1 MTLMGMS
8 ITIVS
13 RAANRIA
20 VGDRGMHRL
29 HQAFRI
35 LLLLTVIS
43 GSRVGNV
50 GAQSFEREPIRYPTA
65 KADNPVEQLQ
75 GCLNTKSKNLAYA
88 DRDGYLRSL
97 LEALQIPV
105 SSQMLVYS
113 KTSLQRDR
121 ISPRTP
127 RAIYFNDDVYVGYCQ
142 FGDVLEISVA
152 DPSLGTVFY
161 TLDQHHEE
169 IPQFRRQTDHC
180 LSCHGASPTRNVPG
194 HLMRSVYTDSSGLPM
209 LSLGSYRLDQSTPV
223 EKRWGGWY
231 VTGSHGS
238 QSHLGNLIVNS
249 PKPKEPIDNAEGQ
262 NVQTLDGRIKTERYP
277 SPHSD
282 LVALMVL
289 EHQAEA
295 HNCLTRAN
303 FETRE
308 ALYAELRL
316 NQDLKEPEGK
326 RWDSTKSRIRS
337 VSEALVRYFL
347 FSNEAPLSGRLQ
359 GTSSFAS
366 EFSSIGPRDKSGRSL
381 RDFDLEKRLFRHP
394 CSYLIYTR
402 SFDALPEEAKTVVYQ
417 RLFDVLSG
425 KDQTREFAHL
435 SADDRLAILEII
447 RETKAGLPD
456 YWLAEENP
464 KSW

>member
-1 MTLMGMS
+1 MLQQFNRMLASEKGTSLRS
-8 ITIVS
+8 LSPLIVVLALVLSASS
-13 RAANRIA
+13 RSAL
-20 VGDRGMHRL
+20 G
-29 HQAFRI
+29 Q
-35 LLLLTVIS
+35 T
-43 GSRVGNV
+43 
-50 GAQSFEREPIRYPTA
+50 FEREPIQYLTA
-65 KADNPVEQLQ
+65 KAENPVESLQ
-75 GCLNTKSKNLAYA
+75 QRLNDKAVTLSYA

-97 LEALQIPV
+97 LESLEIPV
-105 SSQMLVYS
+105 SSQTLVYS

-121 ISPRTP
+121 ISPTTP

-142 FGDVLEISVA
+142 FGDVLEISSA

-180 LSCHGASPTRNVPG
+180 LACHGASPTRNVPG

-209 LSLGSYRLDQSTPV
+209 LSLGSYRLDQSTPM

-231 VTGSHGS
+231 VTGTHGE
-238 QSHLGNLIVNS
+238 QTHLGNLVIRV
-249 PKPKEPIDNAEGQ
+249 PKPKEPIDNSAGQ
-262 NVQTLDGRIKTERYP
+262 NVSELKGRVNTDHYP

-282 LVALMVL
+282 LIALLVL

-308 ALYAELRL
+308 ALYSEQRL
-316 NQDLKEPEGK
+316 NQDLKEPPEK

-337 VSEALVRYFL
+337 VCEALVRYFL
-347 FSNEAPLSGRLQ
+347 FSNEATLSGRFE
-359 GTSSFAS
+359 GTSTFAADFAS
-366 EFSSIGPRDKSGRSL
+366 RGPRDSRGRSL

-394 CSYLIYTR
+394 CSYLIYTN
-402 SFDALPEEAKTVVYQ
+402 SFDRLPAEAKSVIYQ

-425 KDQTREFAHL
+425 KDQTREFVHL
-435 SADDRLAILEII
+435 GVDDRTAILEIL
-447 RETKAGLPD
+447 RETKSDLPD
-456 YWLAEENP
+456 YWRAEIVPVE
-464 KSW
+464 